1 MVVDFEFFDKEPI
14 ENVVTP
20 MNYAV
25 DKVVFF
31 GWEETDQRLKQSI
44 ERFLIKYCSVKT
56 VNFVW
61 GSKNNPEPLRET
73 IRKTIK
79 SELEVG
85 NEIYFD
91 LTGGDSMV
99 SALFGTVVAE
109 FDVPIHMYD
118 IRKNKL
124 IEIESKKGDSISKKV
139 KKRQLK
145 YDLDMMVRLHG
156 GIINEKGGKSFKGSD
171 DEESIK
177 DLQNLWAITERYSKE
192 WNAVSA
198 FLRAHQSVRDC
209 ETVFKSTE
217 LMSQGSQIR
226 QLGISESEIKTL
238 FHELNK
244 AGLISRYL
252 FQNGIYQIRYKN
264 SYVQNLICETG
275 SVLEK
280 KVFLDTRKIMD
291 DCKIGV
297 HIDWD
302 GVVHRQTD
310 EDIVNE
316 VDVLALDGYIPVFI
330 SCKCG
335 KVYGNTGLYALYELE
350 TIARQFGGKYVRKI
364 LAVVQNPGKVN
375 TMRAKEMGIE
385 IRRI

>member
-1 MVVDFEFFDKEPI
+1 M
-14 ENVVTP
+14 
-20 MNYAV
+20 
-25 DKVVFF
+25 
-31 GWEETDQRLKQSI
+31 
-44 ERFLIKYCSVKT
+44 
-56 VNFVW
+56 
-61 GSKNNPEPLRET
+61 
-73 IRKTIK
+73 
-79 SELEVG
+79 
-85 NEIYFD
+85 
-91 LTGGDSMV
+91 
-99 SALFGTVVAE
+99 
-109 FDVPIHMYD
+109 
-118 IRKNKL
+118 
-124 IEIESKKGDSISKKV
+124 
-139 KKRQLK
+139 
-145 YDLDMMVRLHG
+145 
-156 GIINEKGGKSFKGSD
+156 
-171 DEESIK
+171 
-177 DLQNLWAITERYSKE
+177 
-192 WNAVSA
+192 
-198 FLRAHQSVRDC
+198 
-209 ETVFKSTE
+209 
-217 LMSQGSQIR
+217 
-226 QLGISESEIKTL
+226 
-238 FHELNK
+238 
-244 AGLISRYL
+244 

-385 IRRI
+385 IRRL